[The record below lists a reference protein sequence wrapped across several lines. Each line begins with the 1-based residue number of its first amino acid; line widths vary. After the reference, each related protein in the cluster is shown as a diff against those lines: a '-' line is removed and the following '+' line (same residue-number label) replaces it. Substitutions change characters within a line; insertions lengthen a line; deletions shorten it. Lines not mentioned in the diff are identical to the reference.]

1 MWYRIWEG
9 IAQQDSSGSIYGYAI
24 FRAWFSF
31 ACGLTGRGHE
41 ARKLGEEA
49 LEFGRNHAQRLFEQM
64 SLTALALAASLEI
77 TPDWEAVQRH
87 MAEALRVAEE
97 VDPDASGGI
106 GSARVQKARLLVDL
120 RRAYAA
126 NLSRDWSTKHSHE
139 VTADVVQQERRPDF
153 SQLTDEELRQYRDF
167 AAKVRWK
174 DDCPHDSNVPRR

>member
-77 TPDWEAVQRH
+77 TTDWEAVQRH
-87 MAEALRVAEE
+87 MAEALEFCQKRGMRPFTGQTHYHYAELLHKKGNLPGAQGHLAQANALFRE
-97 VDPDASGGI
+97 MEMTWWAEQAEALRGRLERGDPWKGLAP
-106 GSARVQKARLLVDL
+106 
-120 RRAYAA
+120 YA
-126 NLSRDWSTKHSHE
+126 E
-139 VTADVVQQERRPDF
+139 
-153 SQLTDEELRQYRDF
+153 
-167 AAKVRWK
+167 
-174 DDCPHDSNVPRR
+174 